1 MRRADAAILVVAA
14 VAISGCGDSTPPAPA
29 PTAPSPAPAT
39 TTSAPPADE
48 RSIRLLNRGV
58 GEMGQFEFE
67 KAEATFREL
76 LALRPGDPDVRRNR
90 AIAELNQTSDG
101 AQDRALDEFR
111 ALMKARP
118 DDVRSAYVAGLAA
131 LFLGRYEDALPY
143 FEAAA
148 AARPEDAYAAYY
160 VGLCREYAGRREDAL
175 LPYRR
180 ATELDPYL
188 RSAQLRL
195 QQTLDNLGRADEAAK
210 ALAAFEAL
218 DGNPRA
224 RLAEFKYTRMGALS
238 EVVVPAWAAP
248 AAGPEPEPPFFEAI
262 PVSVDRGAAATW
274 KWNAEGPA
282 SLAVADLDADGQLDV
297 VAVGALERGTTA
309 VFLGDGAADDVPAR
323 VRLVPDHPLADVRD
337 ARAVLLGDID
347 NDGRVD
353 AYICRDGENRL
364 FLQTA
369 PATWSDVTAASGAG
383 GGPRSTVDGAL
394 ADLDHDGDL
403 DLYLVHGD
411 GPCDLLA
418 NRSDGTF
425 LSIGESSGARG
436 DGRPATQVVVADLDA
451 DRDADLALVHAEPPH
466 EILLNDRLWRFT
478 PADAGAFGRSQVDA
492 AIAVD
497 RDVDGRTELLATRA
511 DGTVVPFV
519 PAVVDGSPTWK
530 AYAPWELGAIDRA
543 RGGGVA
549 ALDVRGNG
557 ELALVL
563 RQATGFASVGNDGRP
578 FDDTPNPP
586 VGTTIRAWTPM
597 VRGGDGPSI
606 LVLSDEGFGLL
617 APTAS
622 RGNFVTF
629 DLRGRVDPS
638 QAMRSNAGGI
648 GARVR
653 VRRDDVWTSVDGVRP
668 TSGPGQSLQPTAIGV
683 GGRSGADFVS
693 VEWSDGV
700 MQTELGVAA
709 GAPTTIVETQR
720 QISSCPVIFAWNG
733 ERFEFV
739 TDCLGVGGI
748 GYLVGVSTSAGGRL
762 APEYAPPRPWER
774 VLLPATL
781 KLEPLDGAL
790 ELRLGEPMEE
800 ALYLD
805 AARLVAYDV
814 PPGFGV
820 TVDERMAI
828 ADPQPSG
835 DVVAVARSI
844 PLARALA
851 DGATDVT
858 ASLVAHDH
866 VAADPGDVDPRFIG
880 LLRSPRSL
888 TLEFA
893 EPIGGAGHR
902 LVAHG
907 WVEYPYCQTNFA
919 AWQAGRAY
927 VAPDLEARGA
937 DGTWTRV
944 LGPWGYPAGMPREMS
959 LPLDLVPQGST
970 AIRLTSTQEIYW
982 DSFAVAVDAPEARL
996 VAHPL
1001 RLVGASAAEIGF
1013 PERVPQPQKRPDYH
1027 YLTRSPFWSTR
1038 HQDGLYSAFGSVYAL
1053 LAATDDAVAVIGPGE
1068 EIRVRFASPPPVPE
1082 GWTRRYVLEADGWC
1096 KDMDLFT
1103 GDGETVGP
1111 LPMRDASPPPAS
1123 PTTPA
1128 RDALHRASHT
1138 RWRSGH

>member
-1 MRRADAAILVVAA
+1 MRRAEATYLPVAAVVVAA
-14 VAISGCGDSTPPAPA
+14 AGFVGCSDPKPPAPSPA
-29 PTAPSPAPAT
+29 PAPAPAT
-39 TTSAPPADE
+39 TTSARPADDA
-48 RSIRLLNRGV
+48 SIRLLNRGA

-76 LALRPGDPDVRRNR
+76 LTLVPDDPDVRRNR
-90 AIAELNQTSDG
+90 AIAEMNQTADG
-101 AQDRALDEFR
+101 AQERALEEFR
-111 ALMKARP
+111 ALLKARP
-118 DDVRSAYVAGLAA
+118 DDIRAAYAGGLAA
-131 LFLGRYEDALPY
+131 LFLGQYETALPL
-143 FEAAA
+143 FETAA
-148 AARPEDAYAAYY
+148 AARPDDAYAAYY
-160 VGLCREYAGRREDAL
+160 VGLCREYAGKREEAL
-175 LPYRR
+175 VPYRR

-195 QQTLDNLGRADEAAK
+195 QQALDNLGRADEAAK

-218 DGNPRA
+218 EGNPRA
-224 RLAEFKYTRMGALS
+224 RLAEFKYSRMGPLS
-238 EVVVPAWAAP
+238 EVVVPSWAAP
-248 AAGPEPEPPFFEAI
+248 VAGPAPEPPFFDALAVAI
-262 PVSVDRGAAATW
+262 ESPGAATTTWCAT
-274 KWNAEGPA
+274 GPA
-282 SLAVADLDADGQLDV
+282 SLAVADVNGDGLLDI
-297 VAVGALERGTTA
+297 VAIGAVKEGATS
-309 VFLGDGAADDVPAR
+309 VFLGAGAADDVPANFR
-323 VRLVPDHPLADVRD
+323 HVPDHPLANVTD
-337 ARAVLLGDID
+337 ARAVLFGDVD

-353 AYICRDGENRL
+353 AYICRKGENRL
-364 FLQTA
+364 LLQTS
-369 PATWSDVTAASGAG
+369 PATWSDATAASGTG
-383 GGPRSTVDGAL
+383 GGDRDTVDGAL

-403 DLYLVHGD
+403 DLYLVNAD

-425 LSIGESSGARG
+425 TSIGESSGARG
-436 DGRPATQVVVADLDA
+436 DGRPATQVVVTDLDA
-451 DRDADLALVHAEPPH
+451 DRDTDLVLVHAEPPH
-466 EILLNDRLWRFT
+466 EILLNDRLWRFS
-478 PADAGAFGRSQVDA
+478 PANAGAFATAAVDA
-492 AIAVD
+492 VVAVD
-497 RDVDGRTELLATRA
+497 RDVDGRPELLASRP
-511 DGTVVPFV
+511 DGNVVPFV
-519 PAVVDGSPTWK
+519 PARVDGAATWK
-530 AYAPWELGAIDRA
+530 AHTPWELGAIGRA
-543 RGGGVA
+543 KGGGVA
-549 ALDVRGNG
+549 ALDVRGDG
-557 ELALVL
+557 EISLVL
-563 RQATGFASVGNDGRP
+563 RQATSFASIGHDGRP

-586 VGTTIRAWTPM
+586 VGTAIRAWTPM
-597 VRGGDGPSI
+597 VRDGQGPSI
-606 LVLSDEGFGLL
+606 LVMTDEGFGLL
-617 APTAS
+617 GPSAT

-629 DLRGRVDPS
+629 DLRGRIDPS

-648 GARVR
+648 GARIR

-668 TSGPGQSLQPTAIGV
+668 TSGPGQSLQPIAIGV
-683 GGRSGADFVS
+683 GARPSADFVA

-700 MQTELGVAA
+700 LQTELAVAA

-748 GYLVGVSTSAGGRL
+748 GYLVGVSASADGRL

-781 KLEPLDGAL
+781 KLEPRDGAL

-805 AARLVAYDV
+805 AVRLVAYDV
-814 PPGFGV
+814 PPGLEL

-835 DVVAVARSI
+835 NVVAVARTI
-844 PLARALA
+844 PLRRAEA
-851 DGATDVT
+851 GDGLDVT
-858 ASLVAHDH
+858 VSLVAHDH

-880 LLRSPRSL
+880 LLRTPRTL

-893 EPIGGAGHR
+893 EPIGGAGQR

-937 DGTWTRV
+937 DGTWSRV

-959 LPLDLVPQGST
+959 LPLDAVPPGTT
-970 AIRLTSTQEIYW
+970 ALRMTSTQEIYW
-982 DSFAVAVDAPEARL
+982 DSFAVAVDARDAEL

-1001 RLVGASAAEIGF
+1001 RLVDATAAEIGF
-1013 PERVPQPQKRPDYH
+1013 PERVPQPQKRPDYN
-1027 YLTRSPFWSTR
+1027 YAVRAPFWSTR
-1038 HQDGLYSAFGSVYAL
+1038 HQHGLYSAFGPVDAL
-1053 LAATDDAVAVIGPGE
+1053 LAATDDGVAVIGPGE
-1068 EIRVRFASPPPVPE
+1068 EIRVRFMPPPPLPE
-1082 GWTRRYVLEADGWC
+1082 GWTRRYVLETDGWC

-1111 LPMRDASPPPAS
+1111 LPTRSGSPPS
-1123 PTTPA
+1123 NPA
-1128 RDALHRASHT
+1128 RDAAHRASHT